1 MIQKVSPPHSTNYLP
16 NRKTQIPKAK
26 AKKKS
31 DEFAKILQ
39 KTIDKYK

>member
-1 MIQKVSPPHSTNYLP
+1 MIKKVSPPAHSNYLP
-16 NRKTQIPKAK
+16 NRKPQIPKAK

-39 KTIDKYK
+39 KAIDKYK